1 MANSVIEQQLARLAK
16 FDNPDGIIDGQ
27 GGSDEAGAGAPSAQ
41 PAHGVPGQEPHAGGG
56 VGAGPGAQAAGSGTQ
71 PASGTGEVEALKQA
85 NADLTRQVAEF
96 KQLYERQHGMVAPL
110 QRKTAEQDKTIQ
122 DLTRKV
128 EDLQMRLQAAG
139 SNQPPNSQAT
149 PPAQVD
155 TDDPRLK
162 EFLDLYGDMIPGLEA
177 FLQTKLGAIVQ
188 PQMEQVKP
196 AIELANKAK
205 RDAML
210 ADHLAPLYVKHPQAG
225 NIIRSEAFAK
235 WVESKPSYI
244 RDSIVD
250 TVTNPENYPVAKVI
264 SIFDDFSEDTK
275 APAQPAQPQGSMPSP
290 GEMVVDVRRVPTSS
304 TPGGTPLPQPLTRER
319 LAQLNRAL
327 TVDRSIYT
335 QDQIAAFKAELELGE
350 SASNAAGYGLAPRM
364 DTLTR

>member
-1 MANSVIEQQLARLAK
+1 MLPNS
-16 FDNPDGIIDGQ
+16 
-27 GGSDEAGAGAPSAQ
+27 
-41 PAHGVPGQEPHAGGG
+41 GVPGQEPPAGGG
-56 VGAGPGAQAAGSGTQ
+56 HGAGPGAPAAGSDAP
-71 PASGTGEVEALKQA
+71 PASGTAEVEALKQA
-85 NADLTRQVAEF
+85 NADLTRQVLEF

-128 EDLQMRLQAAG
+128 EDLQMRLQAPG
-139 SNQPPNSQAT
+139 STTPPNSQAN

-162 EFLDLYGDMIPGLEA
+162 EFLELYGDMIPGLEA
-177 FLQTKLGAIVQ
+177 FLQTKLGSIVQ
-188 PQMEQVKP
+188 PQIDQVKP

-210 ADHLAPLYVKHPQAG
+210 AEHLAPLYVKHPQAG

-235 WVESKPSYI
+235 WVETKPSYI

-264 SIFDDFSEDTK
+264 SIFDDFTEDTK
-275 APAQPAQPQGSMPSP
+275 ASATPHQAQARGNEPNP

-319 LAQLNRAL
+319 LIQLNRAL
-327 TVDRSIYT
+327 TVERSLYT
-335 QDQIAAFKAELELGE
+335 PDQIAAFKAELDLGE